1 MSTSITSG
9 NSSCQVCWWRP
20 DGLTQWTL
28 FRTHFSQQHVRCWLC
43 HLSGNI
49 LFTLFAGHQTCFD
62 FLLFLKRHILSA
74 IHPPPP
80 AAILNFGK
88 SQKQPLN
95 PFFFLTTIN
104 SWWAIQFNDFELYLY
119 MRPYLPIYLSL
130 NHFYSLNFRLM
141 NLNAYLTLGKTVS
154 NIFPK
159 LTFLSDIHCN
169 KYIISV

>member
-1 MSTSITSG
+1 MSLIHAKGVFIKAERPRKHKSNDRSNPHLIWSLKSIW
-9 NSSCQVCWWRP
+9 NSLLVLP
-20 DGLTQWTL
+20 AA
-28 FRTHFSQQHVRCWLC
+28 
-43 HLSGNI
+43 NI

-74 IHPPPP
+74 IQPPPP

-95 PFFFLTTIN
+95 PFFFLPTIT